1 MELGTEDGKQ
11 SWLRPQRLSKTGAV
25 YNNSVT
31 LSTGTEKNQTFFSA
45 AALNSDGMIP
55 NNRYNRYNFTFRNT
69 TSFLNDKMK
78 LDVGASYILQND
90 RNMTNQG
97 QYSNPLVPAYLYP
110 RGDNFST
117 VKVFERYNEAR
128 KINEQFWP
136 SGEGDLR
143 MQNPYWIAY
152 RNLRETVK
160 TLYAL
165 CRINLRRT
173 RLAKFIRTHPHR

>member
-11 SWLRPQRLSKTGAV
+11 SWLRTQRLSKTGAV
-25 YNNSVT
+25 YNNSIT

-78 LDVGASYILQND
+78 LDVGASYVLQND

-97 QYSNPLVPAYLYP
+97 QYSNP
-110 RGDNFST
+110 FS
-117 VKVFERYNEAR
+117 
-128 KINEQFWP
+128 
-136 SGEGDLR
+136 S
-143 MQNPYWIAY
+143 
-152 RNLRETVK
+152 
-160 TLYAL
+160 
-165 CRINLRRT
+165 
-173 RLAKFIRTHPHR
+173 RLPFPTWR